1 MNSPKA
7 RAHWLRGGLVGG
19 SSAVLATSAHAG
31 AAGALPHGAAL
42 VAALLVCATAG
53 AAVGAVELCTG
64 RTRAVAVF
72 AALCAAQFLSHV
84 TLAVTGGH
92 HHAGDGMGLT
102 PAMIAAHTGAAVL
115 LGLSIAVVEH
125 LYTVC
130 ATLLTWL
137 RLFTVSSPRPTS
149 PPIRWAEPV
158 VVRPV
163 LLRPGLGMRAPPFG
177 ILPTA

>member
-1 MNSPKA
+1 MNPPKA
-7 RAHWLRGGLVGG
+7 RAQWLRGGLVGG
-19 SSAVLATSAHAG
+19 SSALLATSAHAG

-53 AAVGAVELCTG
+53 AAVGAIELSTR

-72 AALCAAQFLSHV
+72 AALGAAQFLSHV

-137 RLFTVSSPRPTS
+137 RLFTISSPRPTS
-149 PPIRWAEPV
+149 PPVRWAEPV
-158 VVRPV
+158 VIRPV
-163 LLRPGLGMRAPPFG
+163 LLRPGLGMRAPPSG

>member
-1 MNSPKA
+1 MRPPNT
-7 RAHWLRGGLVGG
+7 RAHRLRGGLVGG

-31 AAGALPHGAAL
+31 AAGAVPHGATL

-53 AAVGAVELCTG
+53 AAAGAVKLAG
-64 RTRAVAVF
+64 RYAQSAVMF
-72 AALCAAQFLSHV
+72 TALCAAQFLSHG

-92 HHAGDGMGLT
+92 HHAGAALGLT
-102 PAMIAAHTGAAVL
+102 PAMAAAHVGAALVL
-115 LGLSIAVVEH
+115 GVTIAVVEH

-137 RLFTVSSPRPTS
+137 RLFASRSPRPT
-149 PPIRWAEPV
+149 PPPVRRAEPV

-163 LLRPGLGMRAPPFG
+163 LLRPGLGMRAPPRG
-177 ILPTA
+177 LAAA

>member
-1 MNSPKA
+1 MNPPNA

-19 SSAVLATSAHAG
+19 SSAVLATSAHTG

-53 AAVGAVELCTG
+53 AAVGAVDL
-64 RTRAVAVF
+64 RSRHARAVAVF

-92 HHAGDGMGLT
+92 HHAGAAMGLT
-102 PAMIAAHTGAAVL
+102 PAMIAAHTGAAVV
-115 LGLSIAVVEH
+115 LGMSIAVVEH

-137 RLFTVSSPRPTS
+137 RLFAVSTPRPTS
-149 PPIRWAEPV
+149 PTVRWAEPV
-158 VVRPV
+158 VIRPV
-163 LLRPGLGMRAPPFG
+163 LLRPGLGMRAPPFAAV
-177 ILPTA
+177 PTA

>member
-19 SSAVLATSAHAG
+19 CSAVLATSAHAG
-31 AAGALPHGAAL
+31 AAGAVPHGAAL

-53 AAVGAVELCTG
+53 AAVGAVELST
-64 RTRAVAVF
+64 RHTRAAAVF

-102 PAMIAAHTGAAVL
+102 PAMIAAHLGAAVL

-125 LYTVC
+125 LYTVS

-137 RLFTVSSPRPTS
+137 RLFAVSTPRPTS
-149 PPIRWAEPV
+149 PPVRRAEPV
-158 VVRPV
+158 VIRPV
-163 LLRPGLGMRAPPFG
+163 LLRPGLGMRAPPSAAF
-177 ILPTA
+177 PTA

>member
-1 MNSPKA
+1 MTTPNA

-19 SSAVLATSAHAG
+19 SSAMLATSAHAG
-31 AAGALPHGAAL
+31 AAGAVPHGAAL

-53 AAVGAVELCTG
+53 AAVAAVDVSG
-64 RTRAVAVF
+64 RYARGIAVF
-72 AALCAAQFLSHV
+72 AALCAAQFLSHI

-92 HHAGDGMGLT
+92 HHAGDGMGLS
-102 PAMIAAHTGAAVL
+102 PAMIAAHAAAAVV
-115 LGLSIAVVEH
+115 LGLSIVVVEH
-125 LYTVC
+125 LYTVG

-137 RLFTVSSPRPTS
+137 RLFAVSSPRPT
-149 PPIRWAEPV
+149 PPPVRRAEPV

-177 ILPTA
+177 IFAAA